1 MLVPGNAI
9 SPGDSLKVP
18 FRHVKNVPSSLGCN
32 SCGVIVKPTEVETD
46 PLPLFVLTEDDG
58 RISPLSHLAALPR
71 ARHS

>member
-18 FRHVKNVPSSLGCN
+18 FRHVKNVSSSLACN
-32 SCGVIVKPTEVETD
+32 SCGVIVKPTVVETD
-46 PLPLFVLTEDDG
+46 PLPFFVLTEDDG